1 MKVEM
6 SREKFANLIYAG
18 VALIIMISLG
28 LFLNE
33 SVTFIVMRMMCM
45 ALMAVALNLQ
55 YGFGGMTNLGGGM
68 IFSLAGYAL
77 MVGCVRFNWSLI
89 PSILFALGVMLIAS
103 AGIGYICL
111 KNNMLTFTFST
122 MGLTMVAYTLI
133 SKNKFLGRDTGL
145 IKTITPAW
153 MSDLKTQY
161 FVFLVVVTISL
172 FVIYRFTKSPFM
184 QIVVG
189 ARENDERLTYLGVN
203 IRNVRLVVFIVSGLF
218 SSIAGILFAIMS
230 SGVYLTNID
239 PLVSIQAI
247 LMCIIGGAS
256 TFLGPTVGAVIVVF
270 ITNSVSSVTPYFKLV
285 LGLITI
291 ASVYLIPHGI
301 FGKETKLMRVI
312 DHVIK
317 RTSLTPEEDPN
328 KVDDKTG
335 EVKKNV

>member
-1 MKVEM
+1 MKAEM
-6 SREKFANLIYAG
+6 SREKYANLIYAG
-18 VALIIMISLG
+18 AALIVMIGLGFSLS
-28 LFLNE
+28 E
-33 SVTFIVMRMMCM
+33 SVTFVVMRMMCM

-77 MVGCVRFNWSLI
+77 MVGCVRFNWPLL
-89 PSILFALGVMLIAS
+89 PSIIFALVVMLIVS
-103 AGIGYICL
+103 SGIGYICL

-133 SKNKFLGRDTGL
+133 SKNRFLGQDTGL
-145 IKTITPAW
+145 IKTIVPGW
-153 MSDLKTQY
+153 MADLKTQY
-161 FVFLVVVTISL
+161 FVFLAVVAVSL

-203 IRNVRLVVFIVSGLF
+203 IRNVRLVVFVVSGLF
-218 SSIAGILFAIMS
+218 SSVAGILFAMMS

-285 LGLITI
+285 LGIITI

-301 FGKETKLMRVI
+301 LGKETRLMKMI
-312 DHVIK
+312 DHVVK
-317 RTSLTPEEDPN
+317 RTPLNPEEEQKKADG
-328 KVDDKTG
+328 TAE